1 MNAPACS
8 LAAAAPTPTIS
19 IRNYAIV
26 TAAYWAFMLTD
37 GALRMLVLLHF
48 NQLGYTPVQLSFLFL
63 LYEFF
68 GIVTNLVGGWVASR
82 TGLRFTLVLG
92 LILQV
97 VALGL
102 LALLNREWS
111 MALSVAYVMGCQAL
125 SGIAK
130 DLTKMSAKS
139 AVKVLVPKG
148 DDSGL
153 FKWVAIL
160 TRSKSALKG
169 AGFFVGGFLLSVL
182 GFRGALVTM
191 ASGVFVVLLG
201 VLAFLPA
208 AIGQAK
214 KKAKFTGILS
224 NSSGINRLSV
234 ARLALF
240 AARDVWFVVSVPIFL
255 ASVLGWSFTQVGGF
269 MALWVIAYG
278 GVQSASPIL
287 LAKVTHGKAPR
298 PVLAST
304 LGLGLAAVTALIPL
318 GLKMNAPPAVA
329 MLGGLVLFGIVFALN
344 SAVHSYLV
352 LAYSEADRV
361 SLSVG
366 FYYMA
371 NACGR
376 LLGTLLSGVLYQLA
390 GVSASLWG
398 AVVLAAAAGAGVL
411 PSSGHGRRGLGGRD
425 GRRIA
430 GGQMATA
437 GDHRFV
443 VVITFDH
450 RRLAH
455 QATAASASGLLTD
468 GERRG
473 AANTTAPRRVLLAER
488 AAART
493 HEASGRRR
501 HRGGERNQKG
511 RKRDDLGF
519 HQ

>member
-1 MNAPACS
+1 VNAPARS
-8 LAAAAPTPTIS
+8 LTGGAPTIS

-26 TAAYWAFMLTD
+26 TAAYWAFTLTD

-48 NQLGYTPVQLSFLFL
+48 NQLGYTPVQLAFLFL

-92 LILQV
+92 LVLQV
-97 VALGL
+97 IALGL
-102 LALLNREWS
+102 LGLLNREWS
-111 MALSVAYVMGCQAL
+111 MAASVAWVMGCQAL

-139 AVKVLVPKG
+139 AVKVLVPQG
-148 DDSGL
+148 DESGL
-153 FKWVAIL
+153 FKWVAVL
-160 TRSKSALKG
+160 TGSKNALKG
-169 AGFFVGGFLLSVL
+169 LGFFVGGFMLSSL
-182 GFRGALVTM
+182 GFRGALTAM
-191 ASGVFVVLLG
+191 ASGVFVVLLF
-201 VLAFLPA
+201 VLTWLPA

-224 NSSGINRLSV
+224 NSPGINRLSL

-278 GVQSASPIL
+278 AVQSASPVL
-287 LAKVTHGKAPR
+287 LAKVTHGKAPG
-298 PVLAST
+298 PVLASS
-304 LGLGLAAVTALIPL
+304 LALGLAAITALIPI
-318 GLKMNAPPAVA
+318 GLRFNAPPAVT

-344 SAVHSYLV
+344 SSVHSYLV
-352 LAYSEADRV
+352 LAYSESDRV

-376 LLGTLLSGVLYQLA
+376 LLGTLLSGVLYQVG

-398 AVVLAAAAGAGVL
+398 AVILAAFAGFGAMLLPPVSAEVGWSGAG
-411 PSSGHGRRGLGGRD
+411 
-425 GRRIA
+425 
-430 GGQMATA
+430 
-437 GDHRFV
+437 GD
-443 VVITFDH
+443 D
-450 RRLAH
+450 
-455 QATAASASGLLTD
+455 
-468 GERRG
+468 
-473 AANTTAPRRVLLAER
+473 
-488 AAART
+488 
-493 HEASGRRR
+493 
-501 HRGGERNQKG
+501 
-511 RKRDDLGF
+511 
-519 HQ
+519 